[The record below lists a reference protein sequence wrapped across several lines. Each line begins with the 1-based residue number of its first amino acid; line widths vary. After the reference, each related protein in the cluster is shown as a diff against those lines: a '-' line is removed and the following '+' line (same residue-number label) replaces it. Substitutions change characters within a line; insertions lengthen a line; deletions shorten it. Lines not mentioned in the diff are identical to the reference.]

1 MKRENRVLAVDFLK
15 FIAVLIIINSHADS
29 MYPRMSALAT
39 GGAIG
44 DCLFLFVSGF
54 ALFLGQP
61 RQFGEFYMRRI
72 KRILPSVIAAG
83 LFIWL
88 MNPDAHRSA
97 IDLAGGEF
105 ILALMIYY
113 AILWL
118 IRKYAI
124 ERLPA
129 VLTFSIL
136 VTLVVYVGWF
146 PNKYATGSE
155 GIYGFSTL
163 FRWVPYFS
171 FMLLGAWIGKEYVNK
186 WQSKPWL
193 DFCALILC
201 VAAFYGI
208 QIAAKIYPP
217 CAPWQILSLAPL
229 GGVIIFLYRWASAP
243 FVGRLFENRA
253 CAAVMLF
260 TGGLCL
266 ESYLIQL
273 TLITDRWNAVWP
285 LNLLMVTVL
294 ILVCSYAVRCLA
306 RFISQILFGPRF
318 NVSEIF
324 KPF

>member
-1 MKRENRVLAVDFLK
+1 MKQENRVLAVDFLK
-15 FIAVLIIINSHADS
+15 FIAVLLIINSHADC

-54 ALFLGQP
+54 TLFLGQP
-61 RQFGEFYMRRI
+61 RQFADFYLRRI

-105 ILALMIYY
+105 ILALMVYY

-118 IRKYAI
+118 IRRYAL

-129 VLTFSIL
+129 VLAFSVL
-136 VTLVVYVGWF
+136 VTLVVYICWF
-146 PNKYATGSE
+146 PNKYATGSD
-155 GIYGFSTL
+155 GIYGFTTP

-171 FMLLGAWIGKEYVNK
+171 FMLLGAWCGKRSGRVDER
-186 WQSKPWL
+186 PWANFAAMFL
-193 DFCALILC
+193 CLI
-201 VAAFYGI
+201 AFYGL
-208 QIAAKIYPP
+208 QVAAKVYPT
-217 CAPWQILSLAPL
+217 CAPWQIATLLPLA
-229 GGVIIFLYRWASAP
+229 GVILFLYRWASAP
-243 FVGRLFENRA
+243 FVARLFAYRV
-253 CAAVMLF
+253 CGPVMLF
-260 TGGLCL
+260 VGGLCL

-273 TLITDRWNAVWP
+273 TLISDRWNALWP
-285 LNLLMVTVL
+285 ANLLLVTAL
-294 ILVCSYAVRCLA
+294 ILLCSYAVRCLA
-306 RFISQILFGPRF
+306 RFISQVLFGPRF

>member
-1 MKRENRVLAVDFLK
+1 MAVDFLK
-15 FIAVLIIINSHADS
+15 FIAVLMIINSHADA

-54 ALFLGQP
+54 TLFLGQA
-61 RQFGEFYMRRI
+61 RRFTDFYLRRI

-88 MNPDAHRSA
+88 MNPEAKRSA
-97 IDLAGGEF
+97 IDFAGGEF

-118 IRKYAI
+118 IRRYAI

-129 VLTFSIL
+129 VLAFSIL
-136 VTLVVYVGWF
+136 VSLAVYIGWF

-155 GIYGFSTL
+155 GIYGFTTL
-163 FRWVPYFS
+163 YRWVPYFS
-171 FMLLGAWIGKEYVNK
+171 FMLLGAWVGKSRADVHACDPRR
-186 WQSKPWL
+186 PWA
-193 DFCALILC
+193 DFTAMLICLI
-201 VAAFYGI
+201 AFYGI
-208 QIAAKIYPP
+208 QLAAKLYPP
-217 CAPWQILSLAPL
+217 CAPWQIVSLLPL
-229 GGVIIFLYRWASAP
+229 AGVILFLYRWASAP
-243 FVGRLFENRA
+243 FVGRMFANKV
-253 CAAVMLF
+253 CGTVMLF

-285 LNLLMVTVL
+285 LNLLMVTLL
-294 ILVCSYAVRCLA
+294 ILACSYAVRCLA
-306 RFISQILFGPRF
+306 RFFSQLLFGPRF